1 MTGVLLAISWE
12 PEIRGIVLVIVM
24 LGCLVGTTYMVLGT
38 NLGARL
44 GLLHLLAAFFGFI
57 ALLACVWWAYGSGLR
72 GEDPTWV
79 GKQIFYGAEELKNDP
94 LTAGL
99 VAGDGSVGDA
109 DGWVALAL
117 DDSKRGQASASSDD
131 ILLNRSK
138 LFTST
143 ADYTTVTVYDKGGK
157 SFPKLGACKSYDS
170 DGAWDAIGHWFKHP
184 CIDQLAFKHTP
195 HYVVVEVQ
203 PNLLQN
209 TEPGQAPPT
218 PATDDDKQAIY
229 VLMLRDLGTRR
240 RPPALIAGG
249 SGLIT
254 AALLWMLHGR
264 DKRSMAARAGTAL
277 VKA

>member
-1 MTGVLLAISWE
+1 LA
-12 PEIRGIVLVIVM
+12 G
-24 LGCLVGTTYMVLGT
+24 
-38 NLGARL
+38 
-44 GLLHLLAAFFGFI
+44 FFGFV

-79 GKQIFYGAEELKNDP
+79 GKQIFYGAEELKNEP
-94 LTAGL
+94 LTEDL
-99 VAGDGSVGDA
+99 VGQDGK
-109 DGWVALAL
+109 VAPQGSWTAL
-117 DDSKRGQASASSDD
+117 DKDNPKRGQASASNDD

-157 SFPKLGACKSYDS
+157 AFPQIGKCKRYSA
-170 DGAWDAIGHWFKHP
+170 DGAWDAIGHWIKHP

-195 HYVVVEVQ
+195 HYVLVEVQ

-209 TEPGQAPPT
+209 TEPGQAPPAPT
-218 PATDDDKQAIY
+218 PDDSKQTIY

-264 DKRSMAARAGTAL
+264 DKRSMAARSGTAL